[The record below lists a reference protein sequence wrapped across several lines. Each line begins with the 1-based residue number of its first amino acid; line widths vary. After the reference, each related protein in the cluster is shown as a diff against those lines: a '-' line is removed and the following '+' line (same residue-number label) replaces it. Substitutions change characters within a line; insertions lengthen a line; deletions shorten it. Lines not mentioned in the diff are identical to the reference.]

1 MNERAIRLVLDGYD
15 AQGEALAPRWA
26 QAMEQARVQG
36 VAGWEWSATASDG
49 TAQPPGVICAGCAA
63 ALGVRQAEFMLSRAT
78 PIHLTDRRVGSMRCA
93 FEARHPA
100 QSMVLPVAT
109 PSAKT

>member
-15 AQGEALAPRWA
+15 AQGEALAPQLA
-26 QAMEQARVQG
+26 MAMEQAYKQG

-49 TAQPPGVICAGCAA
+49 TAQQPGVICAGCAA
-63 ALGVRQAEFMLSRAT
+63 ALGVRQAEYMLSRAT
-78 PIHLTDRRVGSMRCA
+78 SFRLGDRRVGSMRCT

-100 QSMVLPVAT
+100 QSMVLPVAA

>member
-26 QAMEQARVQG
+26 QAMEQAYKKG
-36 VAGWEWSATASDG
+36 VAGWEWSATGSDG
-49 TAQPPGVICAGCAA
+49 AAQQPGVICAGCVS
-63 ALGVRQAEFMLSRAT
+63 ALAVRQAEFMLSRAV
-78 PIHLTDRRVGSMRCA
+78 PVRLGDRRVGSMRCA

-100 QSMVLPVAT
+100 QAMVLPVA
-109 PSAKT
+109 PADKT

>member
-26 QAMEQARVQG
+26 QAMEQAYKQG
-36 VAGWEWSATASDG
+36 VAGWEWSATGSDG
-49 TAQPPGVICAGCAA
+49 AAQQPGIICAGCVV
-63 ALGVRQAEFMLSRAT
+63 ALVVRRAEYMLSRAT
-78 PIHLTDRRVGSMRCA
+78 AIPLNDRRVGSMRCA

-100 QSMVLPVAT
+100 QAMVLPVA
-109 PSAKT
+109 PADKT